1 MVNEMGARA
10 EGYKQLDEVIRQWKG
25 EPGGLLPVMQ
35 QAQNIIGCVDE
46 EVQNYIA
53 EAMDVPVADI
63 YGIATFYSLF
73 SLEPKGKYAV
83 GLCLGTACYVKGAQL
98 VLDELQKVLGGVPAR
113 RQGRRNHSR
122 RQIFHSG
129 YPLHRLLR
137 FGAGHDDQ
145 RRGIRAAGTGGHP
158 GHY

>member
-53 EAMDVPVADI
+53 EAMEVPVTDI

-98 VLDELQKVLGGVPAR
+98 VLDELQRSWEAWRSAR
-113 RQGRRNHSR
+113 PPRMGCL
-122 RQIFHSG
+122 
-129 YPLHRLLR
+129 PWTPP
-137 FGAGHDDQ
+137 GAS
-145 RRGIRAAGTGGHP
+145 AAAAWP
-158 GHY
+158 RP